1 MDNTYSELSQMRFDQ
16 ALPCSIDMV
25 IPGYE
30 ISHPPGI
37 FKALAFSPLDSKSWY
52 QQFAAKLEGSI
63 GKGFLPLYRMGEG
76 EYEF

>member
-1 MDNTYSELSQMRFDQ
+1 MRFDQ

-30 ISHPPGI
+30 KSYPPGI

-63 GKGFLPLYRMGEG
+63 GKGFLPLTGWEMANTNSAWYTESV
-76 EYEF
+76 